1 MKFEIKNLCCGYGT
15 RVVIENF
22 NASLQNGEIFCLLG
36 SNGVGKTTIFKTIL
50 GFLKPLG
57 GEILADDKSVVA
69 LSDNARARLISYV
82 PQAHI
87 PPFAFSVFDVV
98 MMSANARLKMFE
110 RPSPKDEE
118 NALNALETL
127 KMADFKDKIYTDL
140 SGGERQMVLIARAL
154 AQNSTIILLD
164 EPTANLDFGNQIR
177 VLKQVSELANAG
189 YIVVMTSHQPEQ
201 VFYTNAKVAMLA
213 RDKHYIYGK
222 ADEVVTDENLRR
234 IYNADIRVVE
244 NEINGKKTRS
254 CVAVM

>member
-1 MKFEIKNLCCGYGT
+1 MRFEIKNLHCGYGQKC
-15 RVVIENF
+15 VIENF
-22 NASLQNGEIFCLLG
+22 NAQLKEGEIFCLLG

-57 GEILADDKSVVA
+57 GEILADDENVLD
-69 LSDNARARLISYV
+69 LSDNQRARLISYV

-110 RPSPKDEE
+110 RPSIKDEE
-118 NALNALETL
+118 NALQALEKL
-127 KMADFKDKIYTDL
+127 KMVDFKDKIYTDL

-154 AQNSTIILLD
+154 AQNSMIILLD
-164 EPTANLDFGNQIR
+164 EPTANLDFGNQIK
-177 VLKQVSELANAG
+177 VLKQVNELANSG

-201 VFYTNAKVAMLA
+201 VFYTNAKVAMLG

-222 ADEVVTDENLRR
+222 ADEVVTDENLHK

-244 NEINGKKTRS
+244 NEIEGKKMRC
-254 CVAVM
+254 CVPVM